1 MPPAVPGILVD
12 LEVIDGA
19 PLSAIVVVPL
29 SGMVYVLVVERVVSP
44 PAVKVFSLVLLISPG
59 FLDVSMSS
67 RIPPL
72 VTWRVFEGDVGT
84 LWCSAFRAS
93 LSSAGLVGRFPSPF
107 RRPVSA

>member
-29 SGMVYVLVVERVVSP
+29 SGMVSVLGVEGVVSP
-44 PAVKVFSLVLLISPG
+44 PAVKDVSLVLLISPG

-72 VTWRVFEGDVGT
+72 VTWRVSEGDVGT
-84 LWCSAFRAS
+84 P
-93 LSSAGLVGRFPSPF
+93 LVLGVQGFS
-107 RRPVSA
+107 V

>member
-1 MPPAVPGILVD
+1 MPPVVPGFLVD

-19 PLSAIVVVPL
+19 TLSAIVVVPL

-44 PAVKVFSLVLLISPG
+44 PAVKVFSPVLLISPD

-84 LWCSAFRAS
+84 P
-93 LSSAGLVGRFPSPF
+93 LVLGVPGFS
-107 RRPVSA
+107 V

>member
-29 SGMVYVLVVERVVSP
+29 SGMVSVLGVERVVSP
-44 PAVKVFSLVLLISPG
+44 PAVKDVSLVLLISPG

-72 VTWRVFEGDVGT
+72 VTWRVSEGDVGT
-84 LWCSAFRAS
+84 
-93 LSSAGLVGRFPSPF
+93 P
-107 RRPVSA
+107 PVLGVQGFSV